1 MLDLTEAYGLTFMFP
16 AGDAIVGRSL
26 RVHGEFARPE
36 VDLIRA
42 YLDQAEPGTFL
53 DVGANI
59 GAIALPV
66 AAAFPQARAIAVE
79 AHRGLA
85 QVLGANALNNRLY
98 NLEVHH
104 AAMGPAEQVAG
115 FTMPSLKVKGN
126 FGSLGMHGT
135 EAMEPVRMWTL
146 DAAAPA
152 DTRFVKIDV
161 EGFELEVLRG
171 AARTVAAK
179 QAVWLFEAKASTPTT
194 PDTLAVFLDA
204 GYRLFWFFAP
214 FVTPNAP
221 KMLKRELH
229 LDGDFNCVA
238 LPPEVPNLW
247 ELPAVTA
254 PTDRPPTDISH
265 FRYLARYGYA

>member
-1 MLDLTEAYGLTFMFP
+1 MLDITQAYGLTFLFP
-16 AGDAIVGRSL
+16 AGDLIVGRSL

-42 YLDQAEPGTFL
+42 YLGQSESGTFV

-66 AAAFPQARAIAVE
+66 AAAFPAWRTIAVE

-85 QVLGANALNNRLY
+85 QVLGANALNNRLH

-104 AAMGPAEQVAG
+104 AAMGPEERIAS
-115 FTMPSLKVKGN
+115 FSMPDLKSKGN
-126 FGSLGMHGT
+126 FGGLGMHGA

-161 EGFELEVLRG
+161 EGFELEVLKG
-171 AARTVAAK
+171 AARTVEAR
-179 QAVWLFEAKASTPTT
+179 QAVWLFEAKARTPTM
-194 PDTLAVFLDA
+194 PDTLAVFLEA

-214 FVTPNAP
+214 FVTPTAP

-238 LPPEVPNLW
+238 LPPGVPNLW
-247 ELPAVTA
+247 DLPALTA
-254 PTDRPPTDISH
+254 TTDRPPTDISH
-265 FRYLARYGYA
+265 FRYLTPYGYT